1 MERGDVFC
9 AFWGSPKSA
18 ERRKAREVTGEAAVT
33 LVHSLCPAGPLHL
46 RWLSSQGTQ
55 PPHKAFY
62 SCWCPL
68 QAKAMPA
75 LQHEA
80 CEQLLNL
87 GEDWILAETNCLM
100 LPPCEGLAGSPKQNQ
115 DHLLPGR
122 CCVCQLPASPNRA
135 AQPSKGDRWH
145 GWEGREHLQ
154 SLLCQSKGDT
164 NSLPWLKI
172 SLPGDLVSTWHLL
185 SQELSEQYRVT
196 FKLFSLPPLKLL
208 LCTVKFK

>member
-1 MERGDVFC
+1 MERGDVVC

-18 ERRKAREVTGEAAVT
+18 ERKKSRKVTGDAAVT

-46 RWLSSQGTQ
+46 CWLSAQGTQ
-55 PPHKAFY
+55 PPYKAFY

-87 GEDWILAETNCLM
+87 GEDWILAETNRLM
-100 LPPCEGLAGSPKQNQ
+100 LPPCEGLDGSPKQNQ

-122 CCVCQLPASPNRA
+122 CCVCQLPPSPNRTA
-135 AQPSKGDRWH
+135 LSGQHSPAQGTD
-145 GWEGREHLQ
+145 GMAGREENTFSHC
-154 SLLCQSKGDT
+154 SA
-164 NSLPWLKI
+164 
-172 SLPGDLVSTWHLL
+172 
-185 SQELSEQYRVT
+185 RVKVT
-196 FKLFSLPPLKLL
+196 QIPFRD
-208 LCTVKFK
+208 